1 MNPRRSGA
9 RFTNWFVGD
18 EPRTVR
24 SGSSKKNT
32 SNESS
37 TDLQFG
43 SRNPELARVDRHL
56 ADAVLHMT
64 RTTNRSCLPV
74 PHPGYD
80 LYSMRRAAILLGATW
95 LASGFGAIL
104 APSIASA
111 TSTPVESRSSSAAT
125 PAPST
130 YCPSSPL
137 MGVYDPDRLEV
148 LKTCQTFR
156 GVVLFVKHEEDG
168 DYHVV
173 MKPDPGYS
181 SYLND
186 DNLRYQD
193 SGLVAEI
200 MQRQRF
206 PLPFAGEHIA
216 MFGTWVL
223 DRDYG
228 WDEMHPV
235 WAITNLAT
243 G

>member
-1 MNPRRSGA
+1 
-9 RFTNWFVGD
+9 
-18 EPRTVR
+18 
-24 SGSSKKNT
+24 
-32 SNESS
+32 
-37 TDLQFG
+37 
-43 SRNPELARVDRHL
+43 
-56 ADAVLHMT
+56 
-64 RTTNRSCLPV
+64 
-74 PHPGYD
+74 
-80 LYSMRRAAILLGATW
+80 
-95 LASGFGAIL
+95 
-104 APSIASA
+104 
-111 TSTPVESRSSSAAT
+111 
-125 PAPST
+125 
-130 YCPSSPL
+130 

-200 MQRQRF
+200 MPGQRF

-243 G
+243 GESTFSKPVVPPTYSDEAGPGKRAALVVLVGALFLAVAAGLVLRTEAARSDRRAR